1 MSPVPTEQASTR
13 LSGNP
18 KMHEALPQ
26 QRAYVRPGFDWE
38 SAAAYL
44 FDIDGTLLNSRDAVH
59 YFAFRHAMREV
70 LGIEASIEG
79 VHVHGNT
86 DPGILR
92 AVLRR
97 EGMDDAAINDA
108 LPEIVERMC
117 AEVER
122 NHEQLNPE
130 LCPTI
135 PDLLHYLRGQGK
147 ALGVVSGNLEP
158 IGWLKLEKAGLKPLF
173 SFASFSHPRE
183 YRADIFR
190 HGMEQARKTVGAD
203 GRVFIV
209 GDTPSDIQAARE
221 VGTAVIALAT
231 GIYKFSELLACEPD
245 ACFACATD
253 LLETQHP

>member
-1 MSPVPTEQASTR
+1 MPECS
-13 LSGNP
+13 
-18 KMHEALPQ
+18 PQ
-26 QRAYVRPGFDWE
+26 QRAYVRPGFAWE

-59 YFAFRHAMREV
+59 YFAFRNAMREV

-97 EGMDDAAINDA
+97 EGMNDAAINAA

-117 AEVER
+117 AEVGR
-122 NHEQLNPE
+122 TREQLNPE

-135 PDLLHYLRGQGK
+135 PDLLQHLRNGGK

-158 IGWLKLEKAGLKPLF
+158 IGWLKLETAGLKQLF

-183 YRADIFR
+183 HRADIFR
-190 HGMEQARKTVGAD
+190 HGIEQAREIVGKE
-203 GRVFIV
+203 GSVFIV
-209 GDTPSDIQAARE
+209 GDTPSDIRAARE
-221 VGTAVIALAT
+221 TEAGVIALAT
-231 GIYKFSELLACEPD
+231 GIYKFPELLACEPD

-253 LLETQHP
+253 LLENKTQNL